1 MDLELKKLLREEQ
14 KKVISEYKARKRFLN
29 INLDYNYLQYM
40 INRCDCDDNLEI
52 VIDLNNGT
60 RITIHKKYKQNNKG
74 ESLYDDVISPDDME
88 I

>member
-1 MDLELKKLLREEQ
+1 MDRELRKLVKEQQ
-14 KKVISEYKARKRFLN
+14 KKAIAEYNAKKRFLN
-29 INLDYNYLQYM
+29 TDLDYNYLQYM

-60 RITIHKKYKQNNKG
+60 RITIHKKYKENAKG
-74 ESLYDDVISPDDME
+74 ESLYDDVISPDDMR